1 MYDEITQVGMNK
13 LIIFVSDPHGYH
25 RKTYFNRPML
35 ISNQDNKIIRQAL
48 KKNWYLLFPTQIMQ
62 IKKLNKLDTHFDI
75 KICKYSLTE
84 VFRHNSN

>member
-48 KKNWYLLFPTQIMQ
+48 KKKLISVVSYADYANKEIKQIG
-62 IKKLNKLDTHFDI
+62 HPP
-75 KICKYSLTE
+75 
-84 VFRHNSN
+84 RH